1 MYILLF
7 GWYNKYKK
15 KFDPNEITIDEKS
28 DINILIYYIGYV
40 TDKNLSY
47 KKINS
52 VNPLYLTI
60 NKVNGYIEES
70 NENKYLTLVSTD
82 ESKDTLKG
90 IKNYG
95 TKSEILL
102 GQ

>member
-1 MYILLF
+1 M
-7 GWYNKYKK
+7 
-15 KFDPNEITIDEKS
+15 
-28 DINILIYYIGYV
+28 